1 MGRRQKQAAEMGDAL
16 VTSARDAALAAARAG
31 GAVGPFAAL
40 SGLMGGVGAPAAL
53 GAGVDFAAL
62 AALGLY
68 APAALAQSR
77 AALLG
82 GAGVGPAPA
91 PGFSAADVAAL
102 ARAMAENATASAPGG
117 AKPPGASES
126 ATPPGAS
133 ESAGAGA
140 AWGKVAAETKGGAAA
155 EGSLAALR
163 ALGGDLTLQHAAE
176 AQAKSLQALSALAA
190 QRPAPPAL
198 PVPGL
203 SGFAG
208 LGALAA
214 AGNLSALQA
223 AAYAGGLGGG
233 AGFPGLGGGV
243 PGPALSNISA
253 LHALSVLGGLPGA
266 AAAAAVP
273 PPGSAAASDAGT
285 LRALEA
291 MMKRAQNDPASLPSK
306 TAAES
311 ETVSPSGLD
320 LDSSRPLSSAKREV
334 VHASPPR
341 DEKETNGASARQSNA
356 GLLKASA
363 LSFAAK
369 DVDAL
374 AARRSPSPPAR
385 VPRENPFGAE
395 SEGYSLVHAAKRAK
409 RDAIAVAGANHV
421 DAEAE

>member
-1 MGRRQKQAAEMGDAL
+1 MGRRQKQAAEVGDAL
-16 VTSARDAALAAARAG
+16 VTSARDAVVAAARAG

-53 GAGVDFAAL
+53 GAGVNFAAL

-126 ATPPGAS
+126 A
-133 ESAGAGA
+133 GAGA
-140 AWGKVAAETKGGAAA
+140 AWGKVAAEIKGGAAA

-208 LGALAA
+208 FGALAA

-266 AAAAAVP
+266 AAAAAAP

-291 MMKRAQNDPASLPSK
+291 MMARAQNDPASGSK
-306 TAAES
+306 TAAEE

-320 LDSSRPLSSAKREV
+320 LDSSRPLSSAKQEV
-334 VHASPPR
+334 VHAFPPR

-363 LSFAAK
+363 LSVAAK
-369 DVDAL
+369 DKDAL

-385 VPRENPFGAE
+385 APRENPFGAK

>member
-1 MGRRQKQAAEMGDAL
+1 
-16 VTSARDAALAAARAG
+16 
-31 GAVGPFAAL
+31 
-40 SGLMGGVGAPAAL
+40 
-53 GAGVDFAAL
+53 
-62 AALGLY
+62 
-68 APAALAQSR
+68 
-77 AALLG
+77 
-82 GAGVGPAPA
+82 
-91 PGFSAADVAAL
+91 
-102 ARAMAENATASAPGG
+102 
-117 AKPPGASES
+117 
-126 ATPPGAS
+126 
-133 ESAGAGA
+133 
-140 AWGKVAAETKGGAAA
+140 
-155 EGSLAALR
+155 
-163 ALGGDLTLQHAAE
+163 
-176 AQAKSLQALSALAA
+176 
-190 QRPAPPAL
+190 
-198 PVPGL
+198 
-203 SGFAG
+203 
-208 LGALAA
+208 
-214 AGNLSALQA
+214 
-223 AAYAGGLGGG
+223 
-233 AGFPGLGGGV
+233 
-243 PGPALSNISA
+243 
-253 LHALSVLGGLPGA
+253 VLGGLPGA

>member
-1 MGRRQKQAAEMGDAL
+1 MGRRQKQAAEVGDAL

-31 GAVGPFAAL
+31 RAVGPFAAL

-91 PGFSAADVAAL
+91 PGSSAADVAAL

-266 AAAAAVP
+266 AAAAAP

-285 LRALEA
+285 LIALEA
-291 MMKRAQNDPASLPSK
+291 MMKRAQNDPASGSK
-306 TAAES
+306 TAAEE

-334 VHASPPR
+334 VRVSPPR

-356 GLLKASA
+356 GVLKASA
-363 LSFAAK
+363 LPVAAK
-369 DVDAL
+369 DEDAL
-374 AARRSPSPPAR
+374 EARRSPSPPER
-385 VPRENPFGAE
+385 VPRKNPFGAE
-395 SEGYSLVHAAKRAK
+395 PEGYSLVHAAKRAK
-409 RDAIAVAGANHV
+409 RDAIAVAGGNHV

>member
-1 MGRRQKQAAEMGDAL
+1 MGRRQKQAAEVGDAL

-126 ATPPGAS
+126 ATLPGAS
-133 ESAGAGA
+133 ESAGAGV

-266 AAAAAVP
+266 AAAAAPP

-291 MMKRAQNDPASLPSK
+291 MMARAQNDPASGSK
-306 TAAES
+306 TAAEE

-320 LDSSRPLSSAKREV
+320 LDSSRPLSSAKQEV
-334 VHASPPR
+334 VHAFPPR

-363 LSFAAK
+363 LPVVAK

-385 VPRENPFGAE
+385 APRKNPFGAE
-395 SEGYSLVHAAKRAK
+395 PEGYSLVHAAKRAK
-409 RDAIAVAGANHV
+409 RDAIAVAGGNHV

>member
-1 MGRRQKQAAEMGDAL
+1 MGRRQKQAAEVGDAL
-16 VTSARDAALAAARAG
+16 VTSARDAVVAAARAG

-53 GAGVDFAAL
+53 GAGVNFAAL

-82 GAGVGPAPA
+82 GAGVGQAPV

-126 ATPPGAS
+126 A
-133 ESAGAGA
+133 GAGA
-140 AWGKVAAETKGGAAA
+140 AWRKVAAEIKGGAAA

-208 LGALAA
+208 FGALAA

-266 AAAAAVP
+266 AAAAAAP

-291 MMKRAQNDPASLPSK
+291 MMARAQNDPASGSK
-306 TAAES
+306 TAAEE

-320 LDSSRPLSSAKREV
+320 LDSSRPLSSAKQEV
-334 VHASPPR
+334 VHAFPPR

-363 LSFAAK
+363 LSVAAK
-369 DVDAL
+369 DKDAL

-385 VPRENPFGAE
+385 APRENPFGAK

>member
-1 MGRRQKQAAEMGDAL
+1 MGRRQKQAAEVGDAL
-16 VTSARDAALAAARAG
+16 VTSARDAVVAAARAG

-53 GAGVDFAAL
+53 GAGVNFAAL

-82 GAGVGPAPA
+82 GAGVGQAPV

-126 ATPPGAS
+126 A
-133 ESAGAGA
+133 GAGA
-140 AWGKVAAETKGGAAA
+140 AWGKVAAEIKGGAAA

-208 LGALAA
+208 FGALAA

-266 AAAAAVP
+266 AAAAAAP

-291 MMKRAQNDPASLPSK
+291 MMARAQNDPASGSK
-306 TAAES
+306 TAAEE

-320 LDSSRPLSSAKREV
+320 LDSSRPLSSAKQEV
-334 VHASPPR
+334 VHAFPPR

-363 LSFAAK
+363 LSVAAK
-369 DVDAL
+369 DKDAL

-385 VPRENPFGAE
+385 APRENPFGAK